1 MNTQILGR
9 AALAFAQR
17 ARSRSVRFAHSAQL
31 RLRSIALLS
40 SAILLAPTPAKADH
54 YYSQL
59 RLQFLAIAEQL
70 ELSITH
76 EL

>member
-1 MNTQILGR
+1 MNTQTLGR

-17 ARSRSVRFAHSAQL
+17 ARSAQL
-31 RLRSIALLS
+31 RLTSIALLS
-40 SAILLAPTPAKADH
+40 SAILLAPIAAKADH

-59 RLQFLAIAEQL
+59 RLQFLAVAEQL